1 MRRPGV
7 QSPPLPGIT
16 NHRPLKRSKANSHT
30 SSVNNAKDRRGMK
43 TRGLGKG
50 SWLRGESPEA
60 VFVEDVYPSVKQPE
74 NEIVDTHTEAGSR
87 KSRI

>member
-1 MRRPGV
+1 
-7 QSPPLPGIT
+7 
-16 NHRPLKRSKANSHT
+16 
-30 SSVNNAKDRRGMK
+30 MK

-74 NEIVDTHTEAGSR
+74 NEIVDTRTEAGSR